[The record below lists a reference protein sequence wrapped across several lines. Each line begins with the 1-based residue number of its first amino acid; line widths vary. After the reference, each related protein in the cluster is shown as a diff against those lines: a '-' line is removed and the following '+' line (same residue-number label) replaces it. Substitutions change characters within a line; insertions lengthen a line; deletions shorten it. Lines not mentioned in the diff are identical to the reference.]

1 MAAPRTSRRE
11 NEFRSVELKLDC
23 MRRAGLNLDDA
34 ARFYRVFADVVLS
47 YSAMDAA
54 LAGLSPEIRA
64 ADFRAWKTDYQSLPA
79 DVYPHIA
86 AVAAHLPAID
96 DPENYR
102 TVIQALIDAVRC
114 RAESYSPPRAAPRGR

>member
-1 MAAPRTSRRE
+1 
-11 NEFRSVELKLDC
+11 
-23 MRRAGLNLDDA
+23 
-34 ARFYRVFADVVLS
+34 
-47 YSAMDAA
+47 
-54 LAGLSPEIRA
+54 
-64 ADFRAWKTDYQSLPA
+64 
-79 DVYPHIA
+79 VYPHIA